1 MRRRVEFGKS
11 QREPPV
17 LNGAGSGLTE
27 QILKTISERP
37 LIGHGSSRYEQMK
50 VAERSA
56 TRVEPREIRPLQS
69 EDCKGFFVATPR
81 GEASRQEER
90 RTYEREAE
98 GDIREML

>member
-1 MRRRVEFGKS
+1 M
-11 QREPPV
+11 
-17 LNGAGSGLTE
+17 TE
-27 QILKTISERP
+27 QISKTVSEWP

-50 VAERSA
+50 VAEQSA

-69 EDCKGFFVATPR
+69 GIGLQGIFFLLR
-81 GEASRQEER
+81 RREGEASRQEER